1 MTKKQKKM
9 LYRILAAL
17 ALVLVLKLLPPLPM
31 AAELLLYCIPYLV
44 VGWDVLRKALLGI
57 KNRQIETAL
66 TDEQTANFYFLG
78 TDGDPQL
85 QRALSEVQSLKN

>member
-57 KNRQIETAL
+57 KNRQEMCIRDRDSTVVSVASRV
-66 TDEQTANFYFLG
+66 AK
-78 TDGDPQL
+78 
-85 QRALSEVQSLKN
+85 R

>member
-17 ALVLVLKLLPPLPM
+17 ALVLVLKLLPPLAM

-57 KNRQIETAL
+57 
-66 TDEQTANFYFLG
+66 
-78 TDGDPQL
+78 
-85 QRALSEVQSLKN
+85 

>member
-31 AAELLLYCIPYLV
+31 AAELLLY
-44 VGWDVLRKALLGI
+44 
-57 KNRQIETAL
+57 
-66 TDEQTANFYFLG
+66 
-78 TDGDPQL
+78 
-85 QRALSEVQSLKN
+85 LSLIHI